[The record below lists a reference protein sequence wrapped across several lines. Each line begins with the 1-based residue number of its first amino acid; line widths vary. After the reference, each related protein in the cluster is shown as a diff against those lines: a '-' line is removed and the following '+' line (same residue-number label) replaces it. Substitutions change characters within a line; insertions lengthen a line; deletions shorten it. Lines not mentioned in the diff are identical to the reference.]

1 MTEYQPKRR
10 KNDGIWH
17 KTYLLVRRFFTLLGV
32 MVFLSS
38 FFFSYTV
45 YKQASAIK
53 APPVKSNTILTF
65 TFEEALPESLSID
78 NPRDLIKSRT
88 RLHDVTKAIKKAA
101 KDDRIKGF
109 IARINPNEIGISQVQ
124 EIRAAIKEFKSAGKF
139 THIFAEDLGGTGND
153 TKNYY
158 LASAFE
164 NIWLQP
170 IGSVA
175 ITGISG
181 QIPFFKGTLDK
192 LGLQADMYTRED
204 YKTAAEPMMRNAPS
218 KENKEMTDRLLNS
231 LYQQMVNDIA
241 KSRGFQPEYLQALI
255 DRAPFFDQQALEA
268 QLVTHVDYL
277 DVMVKTAK
285 DAVGGEDKTQ
295 LLGINAYL
303 SRLKAEKPHAGFI
316 ETIVHKAD
324 EKIHEKSD
332 VENIVEESAVELTNT
347 DAPAK
352 TVSDN
357 TNTPNKEGSKAEAL
371 KTDETKKEYG
381 NRIAIVYANGAIV
394 SGSSDTSIHANVIG
408 GGSVM
413 SADDIAANIGDAR
426 KDDKVGAIV
435 LRVDSPGGSATA
447 SETIARA
454 ITRVREA
461 GKPVIVS
468 MGSAAASGGYW
479 ISANADQIVA
489 NPATLTG
496 SIGVIVGKFV
506 VKDMLDK
513 IGVNVAEFN
522 YGDNAA
528 MWSSTSAFD
537 EKEKQKINLMLD
549 QVYAAFLDRVSKG
562 RNITVEDLKSYIAGG
577 RVWTGQE
584 ALNIGLVDKLGDL
597 DTAIMMAKDTLDLKD
612 GEIAEVVQYPPE
624 KTKFE
629 MFVEILNKGVFFTN
643 PMDAIMTDLL
653 SGDPLKPM
661 NGVQAIS
668 KVPEFK

>member
-10 KNDGIWH
+10 KNDSIWH
-17 KTYLLVRRFFTLLGV
+17 KIYLLVRRFFTLLGV

-231 LYQQMVNDIA
+231 LYQKMVNDIA
-241 KSRGFQPEYLQALI
+241 ESRGFQPEYLQALI

-332 VENIVEESAVELTNT
+332 VENTIEHTST
-347 DAPAK
+347 D
-352 TVSDN
+352 TSDA
-357 TNTPNKEGSKAEAL
+357 EVSKAIAPE
-371 KTDETKKEYG
+371 TDETKKEYG

-454 ITRVREA
+454 VTRAREA

-479 ISANADQIVA
+479 ISASADQIVA

-537 EKEKQKINLMLD
+537 EKEKQKVNLMLD

-584 ALNIGLVDKLGDL
+584 ALDIGLVDKLGDL
-597 DTAIMMAKDTLDLKD
+597 DTAIMLAKDTLDLKD

-653 SGDPLKPM
+653 SGETLKPM

-668 KVPEFK
+668 KAPEFK